1 MCGSELKRKVDNK
14 ILKIKE
20 VDFAYNMNSVIM
32 HYRLMS
38 QCKVPDIDAIY
49 REE

>member
-1 MCGSELKRKVDNK
+1 MCGSELRRKVDNK
-14 ILKIKE
+14 ILKIE
-20 VDFAYNMNSVIM
+20 EIDFDYNTNSAIM

-38 QCKVPDIDAIY
+38 QCKVSDIDAIY